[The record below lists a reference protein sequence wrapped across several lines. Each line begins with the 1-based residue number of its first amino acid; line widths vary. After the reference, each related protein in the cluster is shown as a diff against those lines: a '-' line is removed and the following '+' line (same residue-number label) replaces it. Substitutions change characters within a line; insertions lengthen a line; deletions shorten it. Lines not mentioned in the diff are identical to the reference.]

1 MSENTRNSVIT
12 EQPKSDAQNLG
23 NNATDQIESDGSCC
37 CGQCCDGESGECCC
51 ECFDGFGEF
60 FETIFCCKEFCEG

>member
-12 EQPKSDAQNLG
+12 EQPKTENLV
-23 NNATDQIESDGSCC
+23 NNNTTDSIGGDDSGCC
-37 CGQCCDGESGECCC
+37 CGQCCDGDSGECCC

-60 FETIFCCKEFCEG
+60 FETIFCCKEFCDG